1 MPGFDWTTMQ
11 FAKGKETAK
20 ARAGGTTAIPRLEFH
35 LQLLMVLQAC
45 ASNLLEKITGTYY
58 ATAFPVGTALLRL
71 EYRFDQYREKRW
83 EMK

>member
-20 ARAGGTTAIPRLEFH
+20 VPGQRVGLPPYKTRIPSVADGPAGLRIKSIRED
-35 LQLLMVLQAC
+35 
-45 ASNLLEKITGTYY
+45 NTYY

-71 EYRFDQYREKRW
+71 EYYFDQYRRKSDG
-83 EMK
+83 K